1 MSVTRDDIVAA
12 IKSVTG
18 DPDTGLLHDATPA
31 IADAIDELVNPRPQ
45 VERAVTKPK
54 ETR

>member
-1 MSVTRDDIVAA
+1 MSVTRDDIAAA
-12 IKSVTG
+12 IKAVTG

-31 IADAIDELVNPRPQ
+31 IVNAIDELVNPKPKM
-45 VERAVTKPK
+45 ERAVTAPK